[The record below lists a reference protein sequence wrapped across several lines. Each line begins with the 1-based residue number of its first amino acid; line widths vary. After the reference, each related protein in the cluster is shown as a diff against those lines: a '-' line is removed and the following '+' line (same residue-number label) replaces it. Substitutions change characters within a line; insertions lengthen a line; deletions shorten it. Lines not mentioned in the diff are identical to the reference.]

1 MARSLEAI
9 VAELGPLLADSGLEL
24 RGWFAI
30 EASDIPAGVTA
41 VRPEMAVLLVG
52 NAGPAM
58 WTVFEDSIEHDGDI
72 GDPMDRWTERIVHS
86 ALGQIDET
94 AVPLF
99 PFGADVWPFQRFA
112 VRAMGLR
119 PSPLGILIHPQFGL
133 WHALRAAIAFPEV
146 QIQPQLV
153 RKPIHPCEA
162 CNEKP
167 CLSACPVNAFSRS
180 GFDVRACRSYLDS
193 SSSSDS
199 DSGSPRGLGRTGPD
213 CMSDGCAARNAC
225 PVGVEYRYSPE
236 QLRFHMAAFRGA

>member
-1 MARSLEAI
+1 MARASERIA
-9 VAELGPLLADSGLEL
+9 AELGALLADSGLEP

-30 EASDIPAGVTA
+30 EAGDIPAGVTP
-41 VRPEMAVLLVG
+41 VKPGMAALLVG

-86 ALGQIDET
+86 ALGQIEEI

-99 PFGADVWPFQRFA
+99 PFGVDVWPFQRFA
-112 VRAMGLR
+112 ARAMGLR

-133 WHALRAAIAFPEV
+133 WHALRAAIVFPEV

-153 RKPIHPCEA
+153 PKPIHPCEA

-167 CLSACPVNAFSRS
+167 CLSACPASAFSGS
-180 GFDVRACRSYLDS
+180 GFNVRACRSYLDS

-199 DSGSPRGLGRTGPD
+199 DSGNSPRHVRAGAD
-213 CMSDGCAARNAC
+213 CMTNGCAARNAC
-225 PVGVEYRYSPE
+225 PVGAEYRYAPE
-236 QLRFHMAAFRGA
+236 QVRFHMMAFRGA